1 MKNDIPLFL
10 LNTPSSPPPKRGGG
24 KINMSYI
31 DKGIESFAG
40 ILKEWYTQWE
50 LASKKGLFHELDNR
64 IKVVFW
70 LFFIVVIS
78 FKKEILPELGI
89 FFTVFALL
97 LLSRVNLINF
107 YRKIFLLGFI
117 FGFLISFP
125 SSLNVITHGKV
136 LFPIITLS
144 KPYDFWS
151 YHIPEV
157 IGFTAEGF
165 SVVTMLTLRVLN
177 SLSISFLILYTT
189 PFPEIIKALKV
200 LKIPDTFLIIISL
213 AYKYI
218 FIFARIVAD
227 MHLAKKGR
235 LVSAVKSAEARNWVA
250 GRIAFIFRKARLKC
264 DDVFKAMVGRG
275 FSGEIKL
282 YQYQKIAVR
291 DWIVGFFLFALG
303 SLFLWI

>member
-1 MKNDIPLFL
+1 MKNNIPPFL
-10 LNTPSSPPPKRGGG
+10 LNTPSSLPSKRGGG
-24 KINMSYI
+24 KINTSYI

-40 ILKEWYTQWE
+40 ILKEGYTQWE
-50 LASKKGLFHELDNR
+50 LASKTGFFYELDTR

-70 LFFIVVIS
+70 LFFIIVIS

-89 FFTVFALL
+89 FFTIFALS

-117 FGFLISFP
+117 FGFLISLP

-144 KPYDFWS
+144 KPYDFWG

-157 IGFTAEGF
+157 IGFTGEGF
-165 SVVTMLTLRVLN
+165 SVVALLTLRVLN

-189 PFPEIIKALKV
+189 PFPEIIKALKI
-200 LKIPDTFLIIISL
+200 LKVPDTFLVIISL

-227 MHLAKKGR
+227 MHLAKKSR
-235 LVSAVKSAEARNWVA
+235 LAGAVNRSDARNWVA
-250 GRIAFIFRKARLKC
+250 GRIAFIFRKTQLKC
-264 DDVFKAMVGRG
+264 DDVFKAMIGRG

-282 YQYQKIAVR
+282 YQYRKIKGR
-291 DWIVGFFLFALG
+291 DWIVGSFLFIIG
-303 SLFLWI
+303 SLFLWA

>member
-1 MKNDIPLFL
+1 MKNDIPSFL
-10 LNTPSSPPPKRGGG
+10 LNTPSSLPPKRGGG
-24 KINMSYI
+24 KINTSYI

-40 ILKEWYTQWE
+40 VLKEGYTQWE
-50 LASKKGLFHELDNR
+50 LASKTGFFHEFDTR

-70 LFFIVVIS
+70 LFFIIIIS
-78 FKKEILPELGI
+78 LKKEILPELGI
-89 FFTVFALL
+89 FFTIFALS

-117 FGFLISFP
+117 FGFLISLP

-144 KPYDFWS
+144 KPYDFWG

-157 IGFTAEGF
+157 IGFTGEGF
-165 SVVTMLTLRVLN
+165 SVVALLTLRVLN

-200 LKIPDTFLIIISL
+200 LKVPDTFLIIISL

-218 FIFARIVAD
+218 FIFARIVTD
-227 MHLAKKGR
+227 MYLAKKSR
-235 LVSAVKSAEARNWVA
+235 LVGAVNGAEARDWVA
-250 GRIAFIFRKARLKC
+250 GRIAFLFKKTQLKC
-264 DDVFKAMVGRG
+264 DDVFKAMIGRG

-282 YQYQKIAVR
+282 YRYRKITGK
-291 DWIVGFFLFALG
+291 DWSIGFFLFVVEL
-303 SLFLWI
+303 LFLWS